1 MALQRR
7 RHETCFSET
16 EDWRGEMKLEDAH
29 SDGFYFL
36 HGATSLVFL
45 EVLKEWDK
53 GVGVKGDR
61 GLMVKKA
68 ESRHHRKHIRG
79 RLELGESMS
88 ERG

>member
-1 MALQRR
+1 
-7 RHETCFSET
+7 
-16 EDWRGEMKLEDAH
+16 MKLEEAC

-45 EVLKEWDK
+45 EVLREWN
-53 GVGVKGDR
+53 KGDR

-68 ESRHHRKHIRG
+68 ASRHHRKHIRG